1 MGHHLGSKNSIV
13 PLIDRLN
20 KNPIGLVDSEK
31 LRQILALLFS
41 EEEAFVASKFP
52 LEEATIDELARKTG
66 LTEEVLLPIL
76 ENMAEKGLVMD
87 LPYADTTYYM
97 LMPGLIGF
105 FEFTFMKN
113 RTDLPLPELARL
125 MTEYLFEDT
134 SQGQAKEVFGSKTS
148 LTRSLVYDDAVPVSS
163 EVSNYESAREII
175 SSASFGAAGM
185 CYCRHKKEH
194 LGETCAKHA
203 PVEGTCISLGTA
215 AKFMVRRGFAE
226 EKSTEELLAILDQAR
241 ELKLTHITDNVRY
254 KPTFVCNCCSCC
266 CELMS
271 GVKAGYSDGV
281 AKTAFLAAVDVEKCN
296 DCGLCFS
303 ACNVDAITSVPSPS
317 GVTGPS
323 GVTSQSGSHAAID
336 VVPCLGCG
344 ACVSAC
350 ARGAISLVEREE
362 RPIPP
367 EKRKDMFVAILKEKG
382 RLKPYLVSGAKKR
395 ARRML
400 SRKKP

>member
-20 KNPIGLVDSEK
+20 KNPVGLVDSEK
-31 LRQILALLFS
+31 LRQILTLLFN

-52 LEEATIDELARKTG
+52 LEEATVEELVRQTGLAEDEL
-66 LTEEVLLPIL
+66 LLIL
-76 ENMAEKGLVMD
+76 DNMAEKGLVMD

-105 FEFTFMKN
+105 FEFTFMKD

-134 SQGQAKEVFGSKTS
+134 TQGQAKEFFGNKTN

-175 SSASFGAAGM
+175 STAGYGAVGM

-215 AKFMVRRGFAE
+215 ARFMVRRGFAE

-241 ELKLTHITDNVRY
+241 ELKLTHITDNVRH

-281 AKTAFLAAVDVEKCN
+281 AKTPFLAAVDVEKCN
-296 DCGLCFS
+296 NCGLCFS
-303 ACNVDAITSVPSPS
+303 ACNVDAITSA
-317 GVTGPS
+317 
-323 GVTSQSGSHAAID
+323 TSQSGVHAVID

-344 ACVSAC
+344 ACVPAC
-350 ARGAISLVEREE
+350 ARGAISLVERAE

-395 ARRML
+395 VGRLLA
-400 SRKKP
+400 RKKT

>member
-1 MGHHLGSKNSIV
+1 MGHHLGSKSSII

-20 KNPIGLVDSEK
+20 KNPVGLVDSEK

-52 LEEATIDELARKTG
+52 LVEATIGELTQQTG
-66 LTEEVLLPIL
+66 LTEEVLLPL
-76 ENMAEKGLVMD
+76 LDNMAEKGLVMD

-113 RTDLPLPELARL
+113 RSDLPLPELARL

-134 SQGQAKEVFGSKTS
+134 TQGQAKEFFGSKTS
-148 LTRSLVYDDAVPVSS
+148 LTRSLVYDDVVPVSS
-163 EVSNYESAREII
+163 EVNNYESAREII
-175 SSASFGAAGM
+175 STADYGAVGM

-215 AKFMVRRGFAE
+215 ARFMVRRGFAE
-226 EKSTEELLAILDQAR
+226 EKSTEELLAVLDQAK
-241 ELKLTHITDNVRY
+241 ELKLTHITDNVRH
-254 KPTFVCNCCSCC
+254 KPSFVCNCCSCC

-281 AKTAFLAAVDVEKCN
+281 AKTAFLAAIDVEKCN
-296 DCGLCFS
+296 HCGLCFS
-303 ACNVDAITSVPSPS
+303 ACNVDAISSAAGEPT
-317 GVTGPS
+317 
-323 GVTSQSGSHAAID
+323 SHAVID
-336 VVPCLGCG
+336 IASCLGCG
-344 ACVSAC
+344 ACVPAC
-350 ARGAISLVEREE
+350 ARGAISLVERAE

-367 EKRKDMFVAILKEKG
+367 EKRKDMFVAILKERG

-395 ARRML
+395 V
-400 SRKKP
+400 SRLLLKKKRQ

>member
-31 LRQILALLFS
+31 LRQILALLFN

-52 LEEATIDELARKTG
+52 LEEATIDELAQRTG
-66 LTEEVLLPIL
+66 LAEEVLLPL
-76 ENMAEKGLVMD
+76 LDNMADKGLVMD
-87 LPYADTTYYM
+87 LPYANTTYYM

-105 FEFTFMKN
+105 FEFTFMKD
-113 RTDLPLPELARL
+113 RADLPLPELARL

-148 LTRSLVYDDAVPVSS
+148 LTRSLVYDEAVPVSS

-175 SSASFGAAGM
+175 SSAGYGAAGM

-203 PVEGTCISLGTA
+203 PVDGTCISLGTA
-215 AKFMVRRGFAE
+215 ARFMVRRGFAV

-241 ELKLTHITDNVRY
+241 ELKLTHITDNVRH

-281 AKTAFLAAVDVEKCN
+281 AKTAFLAAVDIEKCN

-303 ACNVDAITSVPSPS
+303 ACNVDAIRS
-317 GVTGPS
+317 
-323 GVTSQSGSHAAID
+323 VTSPSGSHAAID

-350 ARGAISLVEREE
+350 ARGAISLVERAE

-395 ARRML
+395 ARRMFA
-400 SRKKP
+400 RKKPTRVAPS